1 MPRRIK
7 RLEWSEVALLELAEG
22 LAFIA
27 DDSPAAARLVKQ
39 RIDAAA
45 RRIARGPPVYRP
57 GLIAGTRE
65 CVVARTSYTMIY
77 EEHEDS
83 IVLLHCWHQRRRLNP

>member
-1 MPRRIK
+1 M
-7 RLEWSEVALLELAEG
+7 ELAEG

-27 DDSPAAARLVKQ
+27 DDSRPAAKLVKQ

-45 RRIARGPPVYRP
+45 RRIASGPATYRP
-57 GLIAGTRE
+57 GLMAGTRE
-65 CVVARTSYTMIY
+65 CVVARTSYTLIY

-83 IVLLHCWHQRRRLNP
+83 IVLLHCWHRRRRLNP